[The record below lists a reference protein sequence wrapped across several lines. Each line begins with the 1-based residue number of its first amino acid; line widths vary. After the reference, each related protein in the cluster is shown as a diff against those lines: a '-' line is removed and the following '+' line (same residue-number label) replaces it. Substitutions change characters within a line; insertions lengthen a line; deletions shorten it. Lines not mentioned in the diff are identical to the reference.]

1 MIGLKDPRAQRQVAN
16 IGLATL
22 GIAAVIVGAGYGV
35 FDEGGRVG
43 PGFMPVLAG
52 SLMALFALLD
62 LGISWRSRAVT
73 VDAEDAG
80 QVSARTDQPDV
91 RGRTSRQRQQQ
102 LWVVFG
108 LVLLA
113 LLLVPVLGFLISFGL
128 LLFVCSC
135 AVERQGLLPSLLVS
149 IASVA
154 AIYGI
159 FVTFLSVPLPTG
171 ALGIL

>member
-1 MIGLKDPRAQRQVAN
+1 VIALTDPRAQRRAAN

-22 GIAAVIVGAGYGV
+22 GVAAVIVGSGYGV
-35 FDEGGRVG
+35 FDEGGQVG

-52 SLMALFALLD
+52 GLMTLFGFLD
-62 LGISWRSRAVT
+62 LGINWRSRSIT
-73 VDAEDAG
+73 VPAEDAG
-80 QVSARTDQPDV
+80 QDSQCTDV

-135 AVERQGLLPSLLVS
+135 AVERQAVLPSLLVS
-149 IASVA
+149 VVSVVV
-154 AIYGI
+154 IYGI

>member
-1 MIGLKDPRAQRQVAN
+1 VIALTDQRAQRRVAN

-22 GIAAVIVGAGYGV
+22 GVAAVIIGAGYGTV
-35 FDEGGRVG
+35 DERGQVG

-52 SLMALFALLD
+52 SLMALFGLLD
-62 LGISWRSRAVT
+62 LGLSWRRGAAT
-73 VDAEDAG
+73 VDPVDARHDA
-80 QVSARTDQPDV
+80 QCTERPDV

-128 LLFVCSC
+128 LLFVCSY

-149 IASVA
+149 VASVA
-154 AIYGI
+154 AVYGI
-159 FVTFLSVPLPTG
+159 FVAFLSVPLPTG

>member
-1 MIGLKDPRAQRQVAN
+1 VIAWKDPRAQRRVAN
-16 IGLATL
+16 SGLATL
-22 GIAAVIVGAGYGV
+22 GVAAVIIGAGYGV
-35 FDEGGRVG
+35 FDESGRIG

-52 SLMALFALLD
+52 GLMALFGLLD
-62 LGISWRSRAVT
+62 LGLSWRPQAVT
-73 VDAEDAG
+73 VTTEDAH
-80 QVSARTDQPDV
+80 QDAQCTDV

-135 AVERQGLLPSLLVS
+135 AVERQGVLPSLLVS
-149 IASVA
+149 VVSVA
-154 AIYGI
+154 VIYGI

>member
-1 MIGLKDPRAQRQVAN
+1 VIALTDPRAQRRVAN
-16 IGLATL
+16 IGLASL
-22 GIAAVIVGAGYGV
+22 GVAAVVIGAGYGM
-35 FDEGGRVG
+35 FNERGQVG

-52 SLMALFALLD
+52 SLMALFGLLD
-62 LGISWRSRAVT
+62 LGLSWRAVSM
-73 VDAEDAG
+73 APEDAG
-80 QVSARTDQPDV
+80 QVSQCTDV

-135 AVERQGLLPSLLVS
+135 AVERQGVLPSLLVS
-149 IASVA
+149 VVSVA
-154 AIYGI
+154 VIYGI
-159 FVTFLSVPLPTG
+159 FVIFLGVPLPTG

>member
-1 MIGLKDPRAQRQVAN
+1 VTALTNPQAQRRVAN

-35 FDEGGRVG
+35 FDEGGLVG

-52 SLMALFALLD
+52 GLMTLFGFLE
-62 LGISWRSRAVT
+62 LGLNWRSRSITGAS
-73 VDAEDAG
+73 AG
-80 QVSARTDQPDV
+80 TDQADV

-113 LLLVPVLGFLISFGL
+113 LLLLPVLGFLISFGL
-128 LLFVCSC
+128 LLFVCSY
-135 AVERQGLLPSLLVS
+135 AVERQSLLPSLLVS
-149 IASVA
+149 VVSVA

-159 FVTFLSVPLPTG
+159 FVAFLGVPLPTG

>member
-1 MIGLKDPRAQRQVAN
+1 VIALTGPRAQRRSAN
-16 IGLATL
+16 IALATL
-22 GIAAVIVGAGYGV
+22 GVAAVIIGAGYGV

-52 SLMALFALLD
+52 SLMALFGLLD
-62 LGISWRSRAVT
+62 LGLSWRRGAAT
-73 VDAEDAG
+73 VDPGDAG
-80 QVSARTDQPDV
+80 QNAQCTEQRDV

-108 LVLLA
+108 LILLA
-113 LLLVPVLGFLISFGL
+113 LLLVPALGFLISFGL

-149 IASVA
+149 VVSVA
-154 AIYGI
+154 VIYGI